1 MDTQLF
7 EEMLK
12 KNQQSNQNAEAV
24 WDMKAKSFGEAH
36 KKGGMDNS
44 KEVTQVL
51 LDQGLIKEQEILDV
65 GGGTGRYAI
74 PFAAHAKE
82 VTMVDISTKMLEI
95 AKSNAESEGHD
106 NLKYIKLSWDD
117 ADLKALGWE
126 KRFDLVFSSMSPAY
140 RSREGIEKMS
150 LASRGWCQINQLIEM
165 TDNITQ
171 RLAQDLA
178 VEKRYDPHNDRDA
191 VQGIYN
197 LLWLQGFEPEVTYLR
212 EASQQVLSIEE
223 AVQRY
228 TPRFGKAAGEKG
240 TDIKRLIKDYAD
252 SDTIVIDS
260 HTTLAKI
267 LWNVK

>member
-12 KNQQSNQNAEAV
+12 KHQQGNGNAEAA
-24 WDMKAKSFGEAH
+24 WDKRAKSFGETH
-36 KKGGMDNS
+36 KKSGTDNS
-44 KEVTQVL
+44 KEVTRVL
-51 LDQGLIKEQEILDV
+51 LDKGLIKEQEVLDV

-74 PFAAHAKE
+74 PFAVHAKE
-82 VTMVDISTKMLEI
+82 VTMVDISTQMLEI
-95 AKSNAESEGHD
+95 AKRNAESAGQG

-140 RSREGIEKMS
+140 RSKEGIEKMS
-150 LASRGWCQINQLIEM
+150 AASRGWCQINQLIEM

-171 RLAQDLA
+171 KLEQDLA
-178 VEKRYDPHNDRDA
+178 VEKKFNPHKDRDA

-197 LLWLQGFEPEVTYLR
+197 LLWLQGFEPEITYLR
-212 EASQQVLSIEE
+212 ETGQQVLSMEE
-223 AVQRY
+223 AVQHYSR
-228 TPRFGKAAGEKG
+228 RFGKAAELK
-240 TDIKRLIKDYAD
+240 DADLKRLLEDYAG

-260 HTTLAKI
+260 RSTLTKI
-267 LWNVK
+267 LWKV